1 MNAKQIIGLVA
12 SILAFFVIW
21 FMPSTAFGID
31 GLTVLQQRTIALF
44 VFAAMMWIFEAIP
57 SWTTSVLI
65 IVIALLTLTN
75 KGLGF
80 LMVDASG
87 AELEG
92 VMKYT
97 KIMSAFAD
105 PVVMLFLGGFT
116 LAVMAQKYGLD
127 VTLARIMLKPFGT
140 NPKMVLLGFLV
151 VISVFSMFMSNTA
164 TAAMML
170 AFLAPILATFP
181 DDDKGKIGL
190 ALSIPIAANIGGIGT
205 TIGTPPNGTAVSNLE
220 TTFGITIS
228 FGEWAIHMIPF
239 VIIMIFIAWL
249 VLQVFFPFKSKKL
262 EVNIPENDKPTTWRT
277 RLVWITFAVT
287 ILLWATESITK
298 ISSNIVA
305 LIPLAVF
312 VCTGTFT
319 KEDIKQ
325 IDWSVL
331 WLVAGGFALGY
342 AMLDIDK
349 GGTGLGAALVNA
361 IPFGS
366 MSIVLVFAVAGLVC
380 YILSNFISN
389 SATAALLVPILC
401 AVSKGLSANPA
412 FDAFGGTKAMVFF
425 VAVCASH
432 AMLMPISTPPNA
444 IAYSTGLIKTK
455 DMIKVGGII
464 GVIGLVFSFFW
475 LTKVFPF

>member
-249 VLQVFFPFKSKKL
+249 VLQVFFPFKSNKL

>member
-1 MNAKQIIGLVA
+1 MTKKQIIGLLV
-12 SILAFFVIW
+12 SIIAFFVIW

-44 VFAAMMWIFEAIP
+44 VFAALMWIFESIP

-65 IVIALLTLTN
+65 IVVALLTLSN

-116 LAVMAQKYGLD
+116 LAIMAQKYGLD
-127 VTLARIMLKPFGT
+127 VTLARALLKPFGT

-151 VISVFSMFMSNTA
+151 VIAVFSMFMSNTA

-220 TTFGITIS
+220 TAFGINIS
-228 FGEWAIHMIPF
+228 FGEWAIHMMPF
-239 VIIMIFIAWL
+239 VFIMILIAWV
-249 VLQVFFPFKSKKL
+249 VLQIMFPFKGKKL
-262 EVNIPENDKPTTWRT
+262 EVNIPKNDKPTTWRT
-277 RLVWITFAVT
+277 KLVWITFAVT
-287 ILLWATESITK
+287 ILLWATESLTK

-325 IDWSVL
+325 LDWSVL

-366 MSIVLVFAVAGLVC
+366 MSIVLVFVIAGLVC
-380 YILSNFISN
+380 YLLSNFISN
-389 SATAALLVPILC
+389 SATAALLIPILC
-401 AVSKGLSANPA
+401 AVSTGLSENPA
-412 FDAFGGTKAMVFF
+412 FDSFGGTKAMVIF
-425 VAVCASH
+425 VATCASL

-444 IAYSTGLIKTK
+444 IAFSTGLIKTK
-455 DMIKVGGII
+455 DMLKVGGVI
-464 GVIGLVFSFFW
+464 GAIGLVFAFFW
-475 LTKVFPF
+475 LTKIFPF